1 MNGEPKKLMEDI
13 MKNGRSLLMGMA
25 MLMLVANPA
34 LAVDTS
40 KTYSSGLLVG
50 IFLGFCALVVVVQL
64 MPTIM
69 LLVGFVK
76 GLLKGQSKAA
86 SRQGS
91 RG

>member
-1 MNGEPKKLMEDI
+1 
-13 MKNGRSLLMGMA
+13 MKSYRRLLTGVAAVLLMA
-25 MLMLVANPA
+25 DPV
-34 LAVDTS
+34 LAVDTT

-50 IFLGFCALVVVVQL
+50 LFLAFCALIVVVQL

-69 LLVGFVK
+69 LLVGFIK
-76 GLLKGQSKAA
+76 GLIKGTDKHAS